1 MRRRQQMT
9 VKKMLLTL
17 LILGFTMS
25 LFAYGQRDEWGKR
38 KEEFK
43 NFLESKERII
53 LTGKVFISNRV
64 FPELKVGND
73 VYKLMVPRYCLA
85 DPDITD
91 NKEVT
96 VEGVL
101 LKVKQGVH
109 TRFLNEGDE
118 VFFVTKAMIDGEEY
132 IPEQGYEQCQGSC
145 RGRMGHH
152 HQGHYG
158 PGFHGSPL
166 DLFE

>member
-1 MRRRQQMT
+1 MT

-25 LFAYGQRDEWGKR
+25 LFAYGQRDEYGKR
-38 KEEFK
+38 SEELK
-43 NFLESKERII
+43 NLIDSKEKIT
-53 LTGKVFISNRV
+53 LTGEVIISNRV
-64 FPELKVGND
+64 LPELKVGND

-85 DPDITD
+85 KPDITD

-109 TRFLNEGDE
+109 TKFLNEGDE
-118 VFFVTKAMIDGEEY
+118 VFFVTKAMIDGEEFT
-132 IPEQGYEQCQGSC
+132 PEQGYAQCQDSC
-145 RGRMGHH
+145 QGRKGGRMGHH
-152 HQGHYG
+152 YQGHYG
-158 PGFHGSPL
+158 PGFHESPL